1 MSKELGEEFQKDLGE
16 LATRIQKEKQ
26 HYWTMPNPYVV
37 DHVGELMSKYSNT
50 YERRRIIGQAIH
62 SYMQLPLQ
70 VWHEQDEVRR
80 SMG

>member
-1 MSKELGEEFQKDLGE
+1 MSKELEEEFRKDLEE

-37 DHVGELMSKYSNT
+37 DHVGKLMSKYSNS
-50 YERRRIIGQAIH
+50 YERRRIIGQAIY

-70 VWHEQDEVRR
+70 VWHEQDGIRR
-80 SMG
+80 SME